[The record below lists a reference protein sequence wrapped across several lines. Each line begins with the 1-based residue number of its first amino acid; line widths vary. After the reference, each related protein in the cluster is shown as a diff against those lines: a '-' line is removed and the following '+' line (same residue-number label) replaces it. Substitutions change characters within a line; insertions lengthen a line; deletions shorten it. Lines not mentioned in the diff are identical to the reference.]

1 MITVLAV
8 ALLMHQTPGDAPRK
22 VEPAPVDRV
31 VCRNEPQP
39 GTRITT
45 AVCMSQQDWSNRRQA
60 MEQHRA
66 RVRPVIDNRRLGR
79 GIGRW

>member
-8 ALLMHQTPGDAPRK
+8 ALLINQTPGAMPRNT
-22 VEPAPVDRV
+22 DRV
-31 VCRNEPQP
+31 SADRLVCRSEPQAA
-39 GTRITT
+39 TRIPKR
-45 AVCMSQQDWSNRRQA
+45 VCMTEMEWSALREG
-60 MEQHRA
+60 MDEDRA